1 MKIKY
6 LKNGILQKEE
16 VLQGGWVA
24 RVSFKNSDIVNID
37 LSDFTSVCEEII
49 EIETN
54 SFLKLIINDA
64 HFLRSIYDIMDLYK
78 GMEIVE
84 FEYKETQIIVE
95 W

>member
-37 LSDFTSVCEEII
+37 L
-49 EIETN
+49 
-54 SFLKLIINDA
+54 
-64 HFLRSIYDIMDLYK
+64 
-78 GMEIVE
+78 
-84 FEYKETQIIVE
+84 
-95 W
+95 